1 MENNCWGDWGDTG
14 VHTMME
20 DEHTLT
26 TIVKEMYPDLPYFM
40 FGHSMGSF
48 IARDYITKYGDELD
62 GVTLCGTSGVFPG
75 LEHSMEYIQKL
86 LDDGKGQESDP
97 DVGSVM
103 MGWMFARCDEGVK
116 LGNEWICHDQYV
128 QHDHAEDPFDAFT
141 KPTSNRSFMDFCKMI
156 DVITGP
162 EWAAKVPQ
170 DLPIYNIA
178 GDQDPVGQYGAGVYQ
193 VSNWLTDAGC
203 DVETLLYS
211 GYRHEIHNYDDLK
224 DDVEEGIIDFFGRCL
239 FDVELEF

>member
-1 MENNCWGDWGDTG
+1 MFPAFLSPVEPSQSQSRKRGVKPLLVKKLDVRVVAMLTG
-14 VHTMME
+14 CSIKTPKPRPDGSVGE
-20 DEHTLT
+20 KWAILT
-26 TIVKEMYPDLPYFM
+26 
-40 FGHSMGSF
+40 
-48 IARDYITKYGDELD
+48 
-62 GVTLCGTSGVFPG
+62 
-75 LEHSMEYIQKL
+75 

-116 LGNEWICHDQYV
+116 LGNEWICHDEYV